1 MGTENRIVM
10 TLDAGGTNLVFSAIQ
25 NGREVATPVRF
36 PSVVDDLEGC
46 LCTLRTGF
54 ETVRHQLADEP
65 VAISFAFPGPAD
77 YRAGVMGDLPN
88 FPAFRG
94 GVALGPFLENHFGMP
109 VFINNDGN
117 LFAYG
122 EAKVGLLPE
131 INARLEASGSSRRYR
146 NLIGVTLG
154 TGFGCG
160 VVVNGELLLGD
171 NQVGGD
177 LWCLRNRRYPEY
189 IVEESVS
196 VRSIKRVYAR
206 LSGDASILTPK
217 TIFDI
222 AEGLEPGNREAAR
235 SAFAEMGEMAGE
247 AIAAALTLVDGLV
260 VIGGGLSGAAKY
272 ILPTLMATLREQV
285 GMMDGSRFDRLQ
297 MTPFNLEEPAEMAA
311 FLEPTSARN
320 GSLGELRYWS
330 PNRNSPLEAGCQPVD
345 CYGRLFVCL
354 K

>member
-54 ETVRHQLADEP
+54 ETVRRQLADEP

-131 INARLEASGSSRRYR
+131 INARLEASGSSRR
-146 NLIGVTLG
+146 
-154 TGFGCG
+154 
-160 VVVNGELLLGD
+160 
-171 NQVGGD
+171 
-177 LWCLRNRRYPEY
+177 
-189 IVEESVS
+189 
-196 VRSIKRVYAR
+196 
-206 LSGDASILTPK
+206 
-217 TIFDI
+217 
-222 AEGLEPGNREAAR
+222 
-235 SAFAEMGEMAGE
+235 
-247 AIAAALTLVDGLV
+247 
-260 VIGGGLSGAAKY
+260 
-272 ILPTLMATLREQV
+272 
-285 GMMDGSRFDRLQ
+285 
-297 MTPFNLEEPAEMAA
+297 
-311 FLEPTSARN
+311 
-320 GSLGELRYWS
+320 
-330 PNRNSPLEAGCQPVD
+330 
-345 CYGRLFVCL
+345 
-354 K
+354 